1 MCGTSGRC
9 PHCSE
14 VVHIP
19 AAEEEHPGDE
29 DQQHE
34 PMGPSGWLSGSV
46 SGMVSLIFHLL
57 VFLLL
62 AFFGWETGRGG
73 IGDEV
78 IIGELPLKTLNK
90 SDEPKLEDSE
100 VKSKE
105 KQPLDEVLETVSP
118 ADSASDP
125 SFDTFSVDP
134 MSPAGETGS
143 FSIGAVTIGGP
154 GGGGG
159 WDGMLGQL
167 RQHGLDVVLVFDS
180 TGSMGGEIREVK
192 RQISS
197 IGNTLMTLVPKARIS
212 VCTYRD
218 EGDEYV
224 VKGLP
229 LTNDLQEVH
238 DFLRPIQA
246 SGGGDHPESVQMGLR
261 WAVTNNQFRPKAR
274 KVILL
279 FGDAPPHPQ
288 DRRECLDIAS
298 DFGSQYQGV
307 VSTVTCRNRV
317 KLAEFVEIAEVG
329 GGESFLTT
337 DYKQIITQLMVL
349 VFGSKYRSKVI
360 EAFRLMGD

>member
-1 MCGTSGRC
+1 MCGASGRC
-9 PHCSE
+9 PHCNE
-14 VVHIP
+14 IVHIP
-19 AAEEEHPGDE
+19 AAEEEHPGDDAE
-29 DQQHE
+29 HQE
-34 PMGPSGWLSGSV
+34 PIGPSGWLSGSL

-57 VFLLL
+57 LILLL

-78 IIGELPLKTLNK
+78 TIGELPLKTLNK
-90 SDEPKLEDSE
+90 SEEQKLEDSQ
-100 VKSKE
+100 VKSEQKE
-105 KQPLDEVLETVSP
+105 PLDEMLETVSP
-118 ADSASDP
+118 ADAAGDP
-125 SFDTFSVDP
+125 SFAEFSTELI
-134 MSPAGETGS
+134 SPAGETSS
-143 FSIGAVTIGGP
+143 FNVGAVTIGGP
-154 GGGGG
+154 GGGG
-159 WDGMLGQL
+159 WDGLIGQL
-167 RQHGLDVVLVFDS
+167 RQHGLDVALVFDS

-229 LTNDLQEVH
+229 LTNDLQAVH

-288 DRRECLDIAS
+288 DRRECLRIAS

-317 KLAEFVEIAEVG
+317 KLADFVEIAEVG

-360 EAFRLMGD
+360 EAFRLMGE